1 MAKRLSVEEATRKV
15 IDNINLLK
23 DAENV
28 DIEKHMNRY
37 ASLRELEGEERET
50 VYQEIAFA
58 LFGDYRE
65 EEGELDPEEE
75 PQEIPQEAPQDEPQ
89 GMDEEPQEVAPQMVE
104 EEPQEEAPGL
114 QARGKRENV
123 PFSVV
128 LPPRAEIVPLA
139 SPEVATKSLLER
151 LLSFWD
157 GTTATIETAWEMYL
171 YPVVMVLL
179 SLLGAVWAV
188 AKTVAS
194 LLWMGGKVAYR
205 GARVALPVMGAIT
218 IQAWGCA
225 VVVVLLGAK
234 IALQG
239 GKMALQGARV
249 AYQGATLAAK
259 EIKRGWEL
267 REEMCREWR
276 EEVA

>member
-23 DAENV
+23 DAEGV

-37 ASLRELEGEERET
+37 ASLRALEGEEREEA
-50 VYQEIAFA
+50 YKEISFA

-75 PQEIPQEAPQDEPQ
+75 PQEIPQEAPQEEPSR
-89 GMDEEPQEVAPQMVE
+89 MEEPQVAPQMVE
-104 EEPQEEAPGL
+104 EEEAPEL
-114 QARGKRENV
+114 RAREKRENV

-128 LPPRAEIVPLA
+128 LPPRAELVPLA

-225 VVVVLLGAK
+225 VVAVLLVAK

>member
-23 DAENV
+23 DAEGV

-37 ASLRELEGEERET
+37 ASLRALEGEEREEA
-50 VYQEIAFA
+50 YKEISFA

-75 PQEIPQEAPQDEPQ
+75 PQEIPQETLQDEPQ
-89 GMDEEPQEVAPQMVE
+89 GMEEEPQAIPQMIE
-104 EEPQEEAPGL
+104 EPSRMEEPQEEEAPEL
-114 QARGKRENV
+114 RAREKLETMA
-123 PFSVV
+123 FSVV
-128 LPPRAEIVPLA
+128 LPPRAEIVPLVA
-139 SPEVATKSLLER
+139 PEVATITLLDR
-151 LLSFWD
+151 LLSLWD
-157 GTTATIETAWEMYL
+157 GVTATIETAWEMYL
-171 YPVVMVLL
+171 APVAMVLL

-188 AKTVAS
+188 SKTVAS
-194 LLWMGGKVAYR
+194 LLWMGGKMAYR

-218 IQAWGCA
+218 IQAWGIVA
-225 VVVVLLGAK
+225 VIALLGAK
-234 IALQG
+234 I
-239 GKMALQGARV
+239 ALQGARV

-259 EIKRGWEL
+259 EARRGWEL

>member
-1 MAKRLSVEEATRKV
+1 
-15 IDNINLLK
+15 
-23 DAENV
+23 
-28 DIEKHMNRY
+28 
-37 ASLRELEGEERET
+37 
-50 VYQEIAFA
+50 
-58 LFGDYRE
+58 
-65 EEGELDPEEE
+65 
-75 PQEIPQEAPQDEPQ
+75 
-89 GMDEEPQEVAPQMVE
+89 MVE
-104 EEPQEEAPGL
+104 EEPQEEEAPEL
-114 QARGKRENV
+114 RARGKQETV
-123 PFSVV
+123 AFSVV

-179 SLLGAVWAV
+179 SLLGAVWMV
-188 AKTVAS
+188 AKGGGY
-194 LLWMGGKVAYR
+194 LLLSGGKMAYR

-225 VVVVLLGAK
+225 GVVVLLGAK
-234 IALQG
+234 I
-239 GKMALQGARV
+239 ALQGARV

-267 REEMCREWR
+267 REEMCKEWR
-276 EEVA
+276 EVA